1 MTGIG
6 FVLYVTSDAST
17 DDKTAKVLQD
27 QLIPWTDGRDGLI
40 NGPNAWKEP
49 TVNDEKIHKSVTE

>member
-27 QLIPWTDGRDGLI
+27 QLIPWTDGRSGLI
-40 NGPNAWKEP
+40 NGQNNWNEP
-49 TVNDEKIHKSVTE
+49 TVNGEKLNKSCTE